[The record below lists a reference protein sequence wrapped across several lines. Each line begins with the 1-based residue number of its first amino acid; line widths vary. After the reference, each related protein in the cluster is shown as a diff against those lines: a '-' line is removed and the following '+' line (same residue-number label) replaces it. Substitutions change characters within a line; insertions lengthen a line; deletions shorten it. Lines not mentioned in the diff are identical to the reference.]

1 MTLTVGSLFAGIG
14 GLELGLERAGMTV
27 KWQVEIDE
35 YCRQVLAKHWPD
47 VPRWDDVCTFP
58 PEDWTAEQLEVD
70 LICGGWPCQDIST
83 AGKGAGL
90 EGARSGLFYEVI
102 RLAGILRP
110 RYLLLENVSALLARG
125 LGTVLGELAQVGYD
139 AQWHCIPAAS
149 VGAPH
154 RRDRVF
160 ILADTNNARQDKREK
175 PTGRAE
181 FRGCRQDVADTDN
194 QRKSQ
199 PQGGQQDKRGRPSNS
214 GENVPDTDSAG
225 RKEQRWTKPA
235 QTEFSTPECSSWWS
249 VEPQVGRVADGIP
262 RRVDR
267 LRGLGNAVVPQVAE
281 FIGKAIM
288 EGAEHEDIPNH

>member
-1 MTLTVGSLFAGIG
+1 LTLTVGSLFAGIG

-70 LICGGWPCQDIST
+70 LICGGFPCQDIST

-90 EGARSGLFYEVI
+90 EGERSGLFYEII
-102 RLAGILRP
+102 RIAGILRP

-125 LGTVLGELAQVGYD
+125 LGAVLGELAQIGYD

-160 ILADTNNARQDKREK
+160 ILADTKGKRLPQREGSDTSG
-175 PTGRAE
+175 PGTHSGAGSNGSGLPAGVLPHTNGRGILFEGLGWQQESLSAWRE
-181 FRGCRQDVADTDN
+181 TCWRN
-194 QRKSQ
+194 QW
-199 PQGGQQDKRGRPSNS
+199 
-214 GENVPDTDSAG
+214 A
-225 RKEQRWTKPA
+225 
-235 QTEFSTPECSSWWS
+235 

-281 FIGKAIM
+281 FIGRAIM
-288 EGAEHEDIPNH
+288 EGADSEDISNH

>member
-1 MTLTVGSLFAGIG
+1 MTITVGSMFAGIG

-27 KWQVEIDE
+27 KWQVEIDD

-58 PEDWTAEQLEVD
+58 PDDWTAEQLEVD
-70 LICGGWPCQDIST
+70 LICGGFPCQDISV

-90 EGARSGLFYEVI
+90 EGERSGLFYEII
-102 RLAGILRP
+102 RLAGIIRP
-110 RYLLLENVSALLARG
+110 KYLLLENVPALLARG
-125 LGTVLGELAQVGYD
+125 MGTVLGELAEVGYD

-154 RRDRVF
+154 RRDRIF
-160 ILADTNNARQDKREK
+160 IIGTQ
-175 PTGRAE
+175 
-181 FRGCRQDVADTDN
+181 VADTEGGECKGIN
-194 QRKSQ
+194 RRKESALGSEGLC
-199 PQGGQQDKRGRPSNS
+199 QG
-214 GENVPDTDSAG
+214 VTYTDSPG
-225 RKEQRWTKPA
+225 RKEQRWTQPA
-235 QTEFSTPECSSWWS
+235 QAEFSTPECSSWWAI
-249 VEPQVGRVADGIP
+249 EPDVGRVADGIP

-288 EGAEHEDIPNH
+288 EGVDHEDLSN